1 MHGKIIYN
9 TNILKIT
16 LNIGGITMNKL
27 NCLIQFSLEN
37 FLSFHEKQTFSMI
50 SSSDESLKNN
60 LILFPTENFYLSSTS
75 TIYGANASG
84 KTNFIKA
91 IGFLKLL
98 LATSS
103 QKKSNEKIF
112 FLPFKLAKDKPTK
125 FETHFISEGIRYFY
139 SLSFNE
145 DKVLEENLYTF
156 PLKKQKK
163 VFTRLYD
170 EEKKLYTYDYSR
182 EFQSQLKDIETKSL
196 QNKLFLSTASE
207 WCSLDEIKNPISFFL
222 DKIAI
227 NIDFLNPNW
236 SHFTAQALE
245 SNDKIKKLFLKLLK
259 EINPGIDNV
268 LSKVT
273 KKKMEM
279 DELPS
284 ELPLELK
291 MLLTKEETLSTD
303 IKIQYKEKDL
313 VLDLSEESR
322 GIQKIFEIGGPILDI
337 LLTGKILFFDE
348 LETSLHPLLSR
359 QIVKM
364 FLDKNFNT
372 KNSQLIFSTHDANL
386 LDLDFLRRDQ
396 IWFTERGVETNY
408 TTKLTCLSTFKGIRK
423 GENIRKGFLQGKYTK
438 IPFLQNLNADFY
450 EEV

>member
-1 MHGKIIYN
+1 MKN
-9 TNILKIT
+9 
-16 LNIGGITMNKL
+16 L

-37 FLSFHEKQTFSMI
+37 FLSFHTKQTFSML
-50 SSSDESLKNN
+50 SSSDESLQNN
-60 LILFPTENFYLSSTS
+60 LISVPNENFKLSSTS

-91 IGFLKLL
+91 ISFLKLL
-98 LATSS
+98 LETSS

-112 FLPFKLAKDKPTK
+112 FLPFKLAKDNPTN
-125 FETHFISEGIRYFY
+125 FETHFISEGVRYFY

-145 DKVLEENLYTF
+145 NQVLKEVLYTF

-163 VFTRLYD
+163 VFERSYNV
-170 EEKKLYTYDYSR
+170 ESNSYIYEYSR
-182 EFQSQLKDIETKSL
+182 EFQSQLRDIETKSL
-196 QNKLFLSTASE
+196 PNKLFLSTASE
-207 WCSLDEIKNPISFFL
+207 WCSLEEIKNSISFFL
-222 DKIAI
+222 DKIVI

-236 SHFTAQALE
+236 SHFTVQSLE
-245 SNDKIKKLFLKLLK
+245 SNTEIKRLFLKLLK

-268 LSKVT
+268 ISKIT

-279 DELPS
+279 EDLPS
-284 ELPLELK
+284 ELPMELK
-291 MLLTKEETLSTD
+291 MLLTKEETISTD
-303 IKIQYKEKDL
+303 VKIQYKEKDL

-364 FLDKNFNT
+364 FLDKTFNAN
-372 KNSQLIFSTHDANL
+372 NSQLIFSTHDANL

-396 IWFTERGVETNY
+396 IWFTERGMETNY
-408 TTKLTCLSTFKGIRK
+408 MTKLTCLSTFKGIRK

-450 EEV
+450 KEV